1 MGKMVKK
8 FYMKKCNKCG
18 VDLVIGENIFDS
30 RVKNYD
36 WVCKECESKRIKKH
50 HHKRNIRLRNE
61 ENAGVYAIYKN
72 NQIVYIGESK
82 YPTYRVNTHFTSTWK
97 KNSSLFN
104 VIGKHNKHHFRW
116 EMLAYEDC
124 EVERKLL
131 ESFYIDR
138 YKPALN
144 YPYNMLYI

>member
-1 MGKMVKK
+1 
-8 FYMKKCNKCG
+8 MKNCNKCN
-18 VDLVIGENIFDS
+18 VELVVGKNIFDS
-30 RVKNYD
+30 RAKNYD
-36 WVCKECESKRIKKH
+36 WVCKECVSNGIKKH
-50 HHKRNIRLRNE
+50 HHKRNIRLKTE
-61 ENAGVYAIYKN
+61 EGAGVYAIYKD

-82 YPTYRVNTHFTSTWK
+82 SPTYRVNTHFTSTWK
-97 KNSSLFN
+97 KNSSLSN
-104 VIGKHNKHHFRW
+104 IIGKHNKHHFRW
-116 EMLAYEDC
+116 EMLVYEDC